1 MVTRIQ
7 EIIKR
12 YDLTPS
18 KLADTL
24 DVPRSTISHI
34 LSERNK
40 PSLEFIQKII
50 DKFPEINIKWLLR
63 GEGNII
69 DKERDLFSDL
79 DAEREKKVIDTG
91 ILPPET
97 SFEKPSAKT
106 DEEYENLK
114 DEKNENVTPE
124 DTVSRDMKAI
134 DQIKTN
140 KEKIV
145 KIFVFYENGTFKEYN
160 PAQ

>member
-63 GEGNII
+63 GEGNIVE
-69 DKERDLFSDL
+69 KERDLFSDL
-79 DAEREKKVIDTG
+79 YAEREKEVIDTG
-91 ILPPET
+91 TLPPEI
-97 SFEKPSAKT
+97 SSEKPVAKA
-106 DEEYENLK
+106 DEKYENVT
-114 DEKNENVTPE
+114 DEKNDDNVPE
-124 DTVSRDMKAI
+124 SVVNKEI
-134 DQIKTN
+134 KYNDQIKTAN
-140 KEKIV
+140 KKIV
-145 KIFVFYENGTFKEYN
+145 KIFVFYDNGTFKEYN
-160 PAQ
+160 PAE